1 MTVQSLKLEWRRTR
15 AIKDQIRSF
24 KSEIISYTQDQIRS
38 FKSEIISYTQLLTAP
53 PCDVYDEDM
62 FT

>member
-24 KSEIISYTQDQIRS
+24 KSEIISYTQ
-38 FKSEIISYTQLLTAP
+38 LLTAP